1 MGGAFWGGL
10 FSGLWLLH
18 DDNQRIKYETFEV
31 FLFLFFSVLCVLR
44 EGGHLSLFSPFCWDT
59 VAPHYRVCLRS
70 MAGWCDI
77 CVRCE
82 MTRVSLV
89 DIHRLTQ
96 INKRENCF
104 FLVMRTS
111 RVYSLSNFQ
120 IYHTAVITIVIMSYN
135 NYLFYNLKVVPLN
148 RRKLT

>member
-1 MGGAFWGGL
+1 
-10 FSGLWLLH
+10 
-18 DDNQRIKYETFEV
+18 
-31 FLFLFFSVLCVLR
+31 
-44 EGGHLSLFSPFCWDT
+44 
-59 VAPHYRVCLRS
+59 
-70 MAGWCDI
+70 
-77 CVRCE
+77 

-120 IYHTAVITIVIMSYN
+120 IYHTAGITIVIMSYN

-148 RRKLT
+148 RRKVT